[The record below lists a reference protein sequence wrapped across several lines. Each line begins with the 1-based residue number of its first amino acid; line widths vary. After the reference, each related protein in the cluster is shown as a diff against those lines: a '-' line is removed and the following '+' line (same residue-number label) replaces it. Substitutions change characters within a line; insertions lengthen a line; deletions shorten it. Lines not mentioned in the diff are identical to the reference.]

1 MECFTAERGT
11 VSMFLDE
18 LNIDVQI
25 YQEEVK
31 KPNTSSI
38 VLVPLQNKSEVTNQL
53 LLKWSDREGH
63 LTQKDIDEASQ
74 VVFKEWERIFPL
86 YKIERAFVDIS
97 SRGTIEVYVTFD
109 SSNIFSNTQIR
120 NIKKTISELLVK
132 EIKNVSNNTATKP
145 SERRSV
151 RAESKHINNQASL
164 AQQKLSDAEKT
175 HRRVELDLRERFN
188 TLKKENSDLQMALQ
202 QSKAD
207 ELNQKETIGHLTLQI
222 ERQQRTLN
230 DLSEGKV
237 SRDAEAEERYRQLQ
251 EQLDDLNYKLR
262 QSSQELLEKQREIQQ
277 LQNVVSD
284 NDRYVTSLQADY
296 DQLRESNNSQVEQL
310 LQEND
315 LLKSDLIT
323 YQNNEL
329 NDKQQVQA
337 FKNEMRQV
345 SLEKENIQEELTQK
359 LQRVEYEN
367 NELRTVLKENQ
378 VFEDKTQQD
387 LVQTTRDL
395 NTTRESLKQLETE
408 NSLLTHEWEA
418 RFQKVATE
426 KEELATAYNTSRQ
439 LEMERQNELIQLKD
453 RLMTLEQNL
462 QQAGLEQQRVVTKWE
477 SRVADEQREKDRI
490 LQQANIEKEQFSRNK
505 EQEIKR
511 LSERLEQQQQLVDK
525 LMATNTETQTSWQE
539 NYQLLETNY
548 KNAREKSS
556 QLEQEISR
564 LVQENQRLEQRLA
577 GMENRK
583 ATMIPTPV
591 ITPVVEEVAA
601 PSLEE
606 IIQTPVVAVDPVQQ
620 EIDNEVASL
629 EKPKAKVKPSP
640 EVEDVAYEEESYYSY
655 EEDSEDD
662 YDEGYEDDYGY
673 DDDYEDDYDYDYDY
687 EDEYD
692 DDDDY
697 GYSEVDDLIGYDPE
711 TVREDVEELLDS
723 ADEEGTEK
731 VSKKDFAVY
740 EEHLDKLK
748 RRLDKTEDIEF
759 KTFVTPKMKKFNKFK
774 NKFEEDVVAPKLF
787 SRKYKIEEGTF
798 NQLKA
803 YVLMSRHLEVLAGED
818 EEDDYGYEDDYDYDY
833 DYDYE

>member
-1 MECFTAERGT
+1 
-11 VSMFLDE
+11 MFLDE

-31 KPNTSSI
+31 KPNTASV
-38 VLVPLQNKSEVTNQL
+38 VLLPLQNKSEVTNQL
-53 LLKWSDREGH
+53 LLKWSDREGN
-63 LTQKDIDEASQ
+63 LTQKDIDDASQ

-86 YKIERAFVDIS
+86 YNIERAFVDIS
-97 SRGTIEVYVTFD
+97 SRGTVEVYVTFD
-109 SSNIFSNTQIR
+109 ASNIFSNTQIR
-120 NIKKTISELLVK
+120 NIKKTISDLFLKEL
-132 EIKNVSNNTATKP
+132 KNSVNNTTAEP
-145 SERRSV
+145 MERRSSHV
-151 RAESKHINNQASL
+151 ESKHIDNQASL

-230 DLSEGKV
+230 ELSEGKD
-237 SRDAEAEERYRQLQ
+237 SRDAEAEERYRHLQ

-337 FKNEMRQV
+337 VKNEIRQIN
-345 SLEKENIQEELTQK
+345 LEKENIQEELTQK
-359 LQRVEYEN
+359 LQRIEYEN

-395 NTTRESLKQLETE
+395 NTTREKLKQLETE
-408 NSLLTHEWEA
+408 NSLLTHEWES
-418 RFQKVATE
+418 RFQKVSIE
-426 KEELATAYNTSRQ
+426 KDELATAYNTSRQ

-490 LQQANIEKEQFSRNK
+490 VQQANIEKEQFTRNK
-505 EQEIKR
+505 EQEIQR

-606 IIQTPVVAVDPVQQ
+606 IIQTPLVSIDPVQQ

-629 EKPKAKVKPSP
+629 EKPESKRKTKPVP
-640 EVEDVAYEEESYYSY
+640 EIEDIAYEEESYYSY
-655 EEDSEDD
+655 EDDSEDD
-662 YDEGYEDDYGY
+662 YDYDEEYEDDYGY

-697 GYSEVDDLIGYDPE
+697 DYSEVDDLIGYDPE

-787 SRKYKIEEGTF
+787 SRKYKIEEGTL

-818 EEDDYGYEDDYDYDY
+818 DDDYDYGYEDDYDYDY
-833 DYDYE
+833 DYD